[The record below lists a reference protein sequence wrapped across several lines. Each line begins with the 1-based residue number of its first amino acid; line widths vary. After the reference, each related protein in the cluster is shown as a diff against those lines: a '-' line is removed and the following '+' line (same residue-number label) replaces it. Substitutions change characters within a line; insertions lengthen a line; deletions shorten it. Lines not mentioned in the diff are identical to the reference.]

1 MDDDTRTGP
10 RGPEQDPKTY
20 EDVDDPAHFVPQNG
34 EKPPPPAPKDPEEL
48 PGKQQPP
55 AHKGGPRVPPTKI
68 WDEESQAFLDT
79 LDKDRKQADASDYHQ
94 PDGGPV
100 TRGDEGPD

>member
-1 MDDDTRTGP
+1 MSFYRAEYIWIDGTKPTAKLRS
-10 RGPEQDPKTY
+10 KTKI
-20 EDVDDPAHFVPQNG
+20 VPAG
-34 EKPPPPAPKDPEEL
+34 EKPAPPPPDDPEEL
-48 PGKQQPP
+48 PAKQQPP